1 MKIVPLQQTSCK
13 GEQIDDNSS
22 GNMYSTLA
30 SVFLAFERNPVNL
43 FNSLAERSFEASLCL
58 VLGALHDL
66 ENMREA
72 PELCMET
79 KQIQLQQTEHKP
91 KNTGSGLN

>member
-66 ENMREA
+66 EELPEA
-72 PELCMET
+72 HFVQNHVWSSADIHPAGSLNNLE
-79 KQIQLQQTEHKP
+79 EH
-91 KNTGSGLN
+91 